1 MGPVQDIL
9 GPSSHAGELWE
20 HGPDPCPETL
30 SHRFGLGRER
40 KYFFLVVNEILEME
54 ESALPDILVRG
65 CRGVPAELHFVPDN
79 SEFLVSVKENHAVK
93 SAPFSMAA
101 DVELRA
107 LLQNLLC

>member
-1 MGPVQDIL
+1 MGR
-9 GPSSHAGELWE
+9 SSHAGELWE

-65 CRGVPAELHFVPDN
+65 CRGVPAELHFVRDK
-79 SEFLVSVKENHAVK
+79 SEFLVLVKENHAVK